1 MITVVILYL
10 TSLCSNKMWSPSERN
25 TKCRK
30 LHSDHALRQPFVPP
44 TRSTFLRI
52 REIVQR
58 ARDDDGERAS
68 DCENDLVRGNRCD
81 DASTAIHG
89 PQLPPARFQLAH
101 TMPKPEP
108 AQSPSFSSRRIAT
121 RLLIQMEVVLLA
133 AACCRARKPPLKDGR
148 TWTDRPR
155 PRALFPAAAAAVSF
169 SSLYPSN
176 APPSHSLRSLLLLV
190 VLLLLVPSLLLKCE
204 LNAFSLQSRR
214 PTDRPR
220 E

>member
-1 MITVVILYL
+1 
-10 TSLCSNKMWSPSERN
+10 MWSPLSEIRN
-25 TKCRK
+25 AANY
-30 LHSDHALRQPFVPP
+30 SDHALRKSFPP
-44 TRSTFLRI
+44 HAHSTFLRI

-58 ARDDDGERAS
+58 ARDDDGEGAS

-81 DASTAIHG
+81 ASPRSLA
-89 PQLPPARFQLAH
+89 PQLSPARFQPAQ
-101 TMPKPEP
+101 TMPTTEP

-121 RLLIQMEVVLLA
+121 RLLIQMEVVPV
-133 AACCRARKPPLKDGR
+133 AACCRARKPPD
-148 TWTDRPR
+148 R

-190 VLLLLVPSLLLKCE
+190 LLFLVPSLLLKCE

-214 PTDRPR
+214 PTDRQR

>member
-1 MITVVILYL
+1 MVILYL
-10 TSLCSNKMWSPSERN
+10 ISLCTTKCGAPSERN
-25 TKCRK
+25 TKCRN
-30 LHSDHALRQPFVPP
+30 LHSDHALRQFFAPP

-58 ARDDDGERAS
+58 ARDDDGERES

-81 DASTAIHG
+81 DASTAILG

-101 TMPKPEP
+101 TMPKTEP

-121 RLLIQMEVVLLA
+121 RLLIQMEVVLVA

-148 TWTDRPR
+148 TEGRTDCDRERCSLP
-155 PRALFPAAAAAVSF
+155 PPPPLFLSALYIHPMLLHLTHSVPSSSSS
-169 SSLYPSN
+169 SSL
-176 APPSHSLRSLLLLV
+176 LF
-190 VLLLLVPSLLLKCE
+190 VPSLLLKCE